1 MLYHQPHILE
11 NMGREELSIFTINEF
26 IDVDILV
33 IKLKAN
39 FLNNSP
45 NEGKFKTANISLVL
59 SYVGK
64 DNSLR
69 NCCYKPLLAFSL
81 QI

>member
-1 MLYHQPHILE
+1 ME
-11 NMGREELSIFTINEF
+11 SFSIH
-26 IDVDILV
+26 IDVDIFV

-45 NEGKFKTANISLVL
+45 NEGMFKTANISKALL
-59 SYVGK
+59 NVGK

-69 NCCYKPLLAFSL
+69 KVLLYC
-81 QI
+81 IMRPYT